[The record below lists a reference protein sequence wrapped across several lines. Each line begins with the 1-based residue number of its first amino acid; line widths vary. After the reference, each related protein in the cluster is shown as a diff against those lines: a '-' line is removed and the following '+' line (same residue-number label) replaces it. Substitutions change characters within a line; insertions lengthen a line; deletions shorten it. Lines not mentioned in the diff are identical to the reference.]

1 MTFILWG
8 KQKALQ
14 PGTEACSP
22 LPVPVPR
29 AICLPMQGKWADIS
43 ANLKKMLDP
52 GIFKVWIAPL
62 RASVEGAELRLTVP
76 SAYMAEWLERHLL
89 AKLREAAAPVL
100 AVPPE
105 AVRVRLDVADGVHGR
120 GAASGCA
127 SAGALVA
134 GVVPDLGRRARAEAV
149 TQIPLPQVPRP
160 LTEPA
165 RFPIVGWRHS
175 FEDFIIGPSNSMA
188 VAAARDLCR
197 QGGQVRTLFV
207 AGASGLGKTHLTQSA
222 GQAISGEG
230 ANLRI
235 AYLTAEEFASRF
247 VQSLKSQDLEGFKS
261 RLRDLDVLL
270 LEDVH
275 FFQRKKAMQELA
287 LAVIK
292 GLQDRGGRVILT
304 SSFAPRELRDM
315 DPQLV
320 SHFCS
325 GILTSIGRPDREM
338 RGRILTHKARSF
350 QVMLP
355 DAVRDLLAS
364 RLHGDVRQLESCLNS
379 LIFKARLLNCGLN
392 VDLAMEVVGQYAGIE
407 QGLDMESIIRLVCE
421 SYGLSETQLRS
432 RSRRQECVQGRNT
445 VFYLARKHTEL
456 SLEDIGS
463 AFNRRHSTVLR
474 SITAVERE
482 LARETR
488 LGRQIARAVSL
499 IERSAGC
506 GVPPQA

>member
-188 VAAARDLCR
+188 VAAARDICR

-482 LARETR
+482 LARESR

>member
-1 MTFILWG
+1 
-8 KQKALQ
+8 
-14 PGTEACSP
+14 
-22 LPVPVPR
+22 
-29 AICLPMQGKWADIS
+29 MQGTWADI
-43 ANLKKMLDP
+43 AENLKKMLDP

-62 RASVEGAELRLTVP
+62 RATIAGPELRLTVP
-76 SAYMAEWLERHLL
+76 SAFMAEWLERHLL
-89 AKLREAAAPVL
+89 KKLREAAAPVL
-100 AVPPE
+100 GLAPDEVQ
-105 AVRVRLDVADGVHGR
+105 VRLKV
-120 GAASGCA
+120 SGA
-127 SAGALVA
+127 SAGEAAHATSAAELVT
-134 GVVPDLGRRARAEAV
+134 GVLPGIGRRAQEEGAA
-149 TQIPLPQVPRP
+149 QLSLPRP
-160 LTEPA
+160 APSLVDAGERPLA
-165 RFPIVGWRHS
+165 RWRHS

-188 VAAARDLCR
+188 VAAARDICQR
-197 QGGQVRTLFV
+197 GGQVRTLFV
-207 AGASGLGKTHLTQSA
+207 TGASGLGKTHLTQSA
-222 GQAISGEG
+222 GQAISGDG
-230 ANLRI
+230 ASPRI

-247 VQSLKSQDLEGFKS
+247 VHALKNKDLEAFKG

-292 GLQDRGGRVILT
+292 SLQDRGGRVILT

-325 GILTSIGRPDREM
+325 GILTNIGRPDREM
-338 RGRILTHKARSF
+338 RSRILTHKAKSF
-350 QVMLP
+350 QVLLP
-355 DAVRDLLAS
+355 DEVRDLLAS

-392 VDLAMEVVGQYAGIE
+392 VDLAMEVVGQYAGE
-407 QGLDMESIIRLVCE
+407 AQGLDMAAIIRLVCE
-421 SYGLSETQLRS
+421 SYGLSEAQLRS

-482 LARETR
+482 LAK
-488 LGRQIARAVSL
+488 
-499 IERSAGC
+499 
-506 GVPPQA
+506 

>member
-52 GIFKVWIAPL
+52 GIFKVWIAPW

-76 SAYMAEWLERHLL
+76 SAYMADWLERHLL

-188 VAAARDLCR
+188 VAAARDICR

>member
-188 VAAARDLCR
+188 VAAARDICR

-364 RLHGDVRQLESCLNS
+364 RLHGEVRQLESCLNS

>member
-188 VAAARDLCR
+188 VAAARDICR

-474 SITAVERE
+474 SIT
-482 LARETR
+482 
-488 LGRQIARAVSL
+488 GRQIYGFL
-499 IERSAGC
+499 D
-506 GVPPQA
+506 

>member
-188 VAAARDLCR
+188 VAAARDICR

>member
-1 MTFILWG
+1 
-8 KQKALQ
+8 
-14 PGTEACSP
+14 
-22 LPVPVPR
+22 
-29 AICLPMQGKWADIS
+29 MQGKWAEIS
-43 ANLKKMLDP
+43 ANLKKMLDS

-62 RASVEGAELRLTVP
+62 RASIAGTELRLTVP
-76 SAYMAEWLERHLL
+76 SAFMADWLERHLL
-89 AKLREAAAPVL
+89 KKIREAAAPVL
-100 AVPPE
+100 GVAPDTVE
-105 AVRVRLDVADGVHGR
+105 VRLDVAPGVR
-120 GAASGCA
+120 DAEGAAAAS
-127 SAGALVA
+127 SAGDVVA
-134 GVVPDLGRRARAEAV
+134 GVLPGLGRRAREAAPLRL
-149 TQIPLPQVPRP
+149 PLPQPVPPLTDSARRP
-160 LTEPA
+160 LA
-165 RFPIVGWRHS
+165 RWRYS
-175 FEDFIIGPSNSMA
+175 FEDFITGPSNSMA
-188 VAAARDLCR
+188 VAAARDICR

-207 AGASGLGKTHLTQSA
+207 TGASGLGKTHLTQSA
-222 GQAISGEG
+222 GQAISGAG
-230 ANLRI
+230 ANQRI
-235 AYLTAEEFASRF
+235 VYLTAEEFASRF
-247 VQSLKSQDLEGFKS
+247 VQALKSKDLEGFKG

-292 GLQDRGGRVILT
+292 SLQDRGGRVILT

-320 SHFCS
+320 SYFCS

-338 RGRILTHKARSF
+338 RGRILTHKAKSF
-350 QVMLP
+350 QVLLP
-355 DAVRDLLAS
+355 DEVRDLLAS

-392 VDLAMEVVGQYAGIE
+392 VDLAMEVVGQYAGDA
-407 QGLDMESIIRLVCE
+407 QGLDMEAIIRLVCE
-421 SYGLSETQLRS
+421 SYGLSEAQLRS

-482 LARETR
+482 LAKESR

-506 GVPPQA
+506 GLPDGM

>member
-1 MTFILWG
+1 
-8 KQKALQ
+8 
-14 PGTEACSP
+14 
-22 LPVPVPR
+22 
-29 AICLPMQGKWADIS
+29 MQGKWADIS
-43 ANLKKMLDP
+43 ANLKKMLDS
-52 GIFKVWIAPL
+52 GIFRVWIAPL
-62 RASVEGAELRLTVP
+62 RASIEGAELRVTVP

-89 AKLREAAAPVL
+89 TKLREAAAPVL

-105 AVRVRLDVADGVHGR
+105 AVRVRLEVADCPKER
-120 GAASGCA
+120 DAAAGST
-127 SAGALVA
+127 SARELVA
-134 GVVPDLGRRARAEAV
+134 SVVPGLGRHARAEAA
-149 TQIPLPQVPRP
+149 TQIPLPQVARP
-160 LTEPA
+160 LAAPA
-165 RFPIVGWRHS
+165 SFPIVGWRHS

-188 VAAARDLCR
+188 VAAARDICR

-247 VQSLKSQDLEGFKS
+247 VQALKRQDLESFKS

-287 LAVIK
+287 LTVIK

-338 RGRILTHKARSF
+338 RGRILSHKARSF

-355 DAVRDLLAS
+355 DEVRDLLAS

-407 QGLDMESIIRLVCE
+407 QGLDMEAIIRLVCE
-421 SYGLSETQLRS
+421 SYGLSEAQLRS

>member
-1 MTFILWG
+1 
-8 KQKALQ
+8 
-14 PGTEACSP
+14 
-22 LPVPVPR
+22 
-29 AICLPMQGKWADIS
+29 MQGKWADIS
-43 ANLKKMLDP
+43 ENLKKMLDS

-62 RASVEGAELRLTVP
+62 RASIEGAELRLTVP
-76 SAYMAEWLERHLL
+76 SAYMAEWLKRHLL
-89 AKLREAAAPVL
+89 AKFREAAAPVL
-100 AVPPE
+100 AVAPE
-105 AVRVRLDVADGVHGR
+105 AVRVRLEVAEGAPGR
-120 GAASGCA
+120 HAAGGSA
-127 SAGALVA
+127 SAGELVA
-134 GVVPDLGRRARAEAV
+134 SVVPGLGRRARAEAA
-149 TQIPLPQVPRP
+149 TQIPLPQAARP
-160 LTEPA
+160 LAASA
-165 RFPIVGWRHS
+165 RFPTVGWRHS

-188 VAAARDLCR
+188 VAAARDICR
-197 QGGQVRTLFV
+197 QGGQVHTLFV

-230 ANLRI
+230 TDLRI

-247 VQSLKSQDLEGFKS
+247 VQALKSQDLEGFKS

-292 GLQDRGGRVILT
+292 SLQDRGGRVILT

-338 RGRILTHKARSF
+338 RGRILTQKARSF
-350 QVMLP
+350 QVLLP
-355 DAVRDLLAS
+355 DEVRDLLAS

-421 SYGLSETQLRS
+421 SYGLSEAQLRS

>member
-1 MTFILWG
+1 
-8 KQKALQ
+8 
-14 PGTEACSP
+14 
-22 LPVPVPR
+22 
-29 AICLPMQGKWADIS
+29 MQGTWADIS
-43 ANLKKMLDP
+43 ANLKKMLDS
-52 GIFKVWIAPL
+52 GIFRVWIAPL
-62 RASVEGAELRLTVP
+62 RAVVDGTELRLTVP
-76 SAYMAEWLERHLL
+76 SAFMAEWLERHLL
-89 AKLREAAAPVL
+89 KTLREAAAPVL
-100 AVPPE
+100 GVAAD
-105 AVRVRLDVADGVHGR
+105 AVRVRLLTAQDGGEAPKA
-120 GAASGCA
+120 AASA
-127 SAGALVA
+127 SSAELVA
-134 GVVPDLGRRARAEAV
+134 GVLPRFGRCARAEAAA
-149 TQIPLPQVPRP
+149 QMPLPEALPRLVDPAQRP
-160 LTEPA
+160 LA
-165 RFPIVGWRHS
+165 RWRHS

-188 VAAARDLCR
+188 VAAARDICQR
-197 QGGQVRTLFV
+197 GGQVRTLFV
-207 AGASGLGKTHLTQSA
+207 TGASGLGKTHLTQSA
-222 GQAISGEG
+222 GHAISGDG
-230 ANLRI
+230 ASPRI

-247 VQSLKSQDLEGFKS
+247 VQALKCKDVEGFKS
-261 RLRDLDVLL
+261 RLRELDVLL

-275 FFQRKKAMQELA
+275 FLQRKKAMQELA

-338 RGRILTHKARSF
+338 RSRILTHKARTF
-350 QVMLP
+350 QVLLP
-355 DAVRDLLAS
+355 DEVRDLLAS

-392 VDLAMEVVGQYAGIE
+392 VDLAMEVVGQYAGE
-407 QGLDMESIIRLVCE
+407 AQGLDMEAIIRLVCE
-421 SYGLSETQLRS
+421 SYGLSEAQLRS

-482 LARETR
+482 LAKESR

-506 GVPPQA
+506 GVPDGM